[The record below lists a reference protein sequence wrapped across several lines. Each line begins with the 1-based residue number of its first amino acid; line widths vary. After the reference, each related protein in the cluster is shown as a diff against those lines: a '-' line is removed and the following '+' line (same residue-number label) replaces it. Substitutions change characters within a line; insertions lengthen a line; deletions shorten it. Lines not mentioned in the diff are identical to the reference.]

1 MNAIPS
7 LEDVL
12 AARARIRRHI
22 HKTPLLRCGK
32 LSEAA
37 GCDLYLKAENL
48 QKTGSFKAR
57 GASHFLAGDPE
68 PAEIYTTYSS
78 GNHGQALS
86 WAAGRAGRQAV
97 IFMPEDASPVK
108 VAAVR
113 GYGGEVRF
121 TGLSS
126 VDRKEACLA
135 YIAESGAR
143 EVPPFDHERIIAGQG
158 TAMLEVLEELPH
170 FDAALLPA
178 GGGGLLS
185 GNALVLK
192 TLRKHATIYACE
204 PELVAD
210 VRDSIAAGELKHT
223 AYHPT
228 IADGLRNL
236 HMGAMNWSIIRAMV
250 PEGLTCDEAGIATAM
265 RLVATYAKQVVE
277 PSGAV
282 TLACLLANR
291 DRFAGKTVVVYLSG
305 GNIALHDY
313 ARLVGVDGP
322 ESG

>member
-1 MNAIPS
+1 MDTNPI

-12 AARARIRRHI
+12 AARARIRKLI

-32 LSEAA
+32 LSALA

-57 GASHFLAGDPE
+57 GASHFVVGDPDSSE
-68 PAEIYTTYSS
+68 VYTTYSS

-86 WAAGRAGRQAV
+86 WAAARAGKRAV
-97 IFMPEDASPVK
+97 IFMPEDASPAK

-121 TGLSS
+121 AGLSS
-126 VDRKEACLA
+126 VDRKTACLA
-135 YIAESGAR
+135 YIAESGAC
-143 EVPPFDHERIIAGQG
+143 EVPPFDHARIVAGQG

-170 FDAALLPA
+170 FDAALLPV

-192 TLRKHATIYACE
+192 TLRKHADIFGCE

-210 VRDSIAAGELKHT
+210 AQASIASGELKHT
-223 AYHPT
+223 EYHAT

-236 HMGAMNWSIIRAMV
+236 HMGALNWRIIRETVKA
-250 PEGLTCDEAGIATAM
+250 GLTCREDEIAAAM
-265 RLVATYAKQVVE
+265 RLYATYAKQVVE

-291 DRFAGKTVVVYLSG
+291 SRFAGKTVVAYISG
-305 GNIALHDY
+305 GNTALADY
-313 ARLVGVDGP
+313 ARLVGADGP
-322 ESG
+322 EPG